1 MWIKINDYNLEPTH
15 GKGCSK
21 VDGGGGF
28 ADPTLLIGYGEDSKG
43 GGFWHRLFEAAGAYN
58 LLGFT

>member
-1 MWIKINDYNLEPTH
+1 
-15 GKGCSK
+15 
-21 VDGGGGF
+21 
-28 ADPTLLIGYGEDSKG
+28 LIGHGEDSKG